1 MWLRSCYNFFWSVV
15 QHSLLHPAP
24 ALVCDPQLSDCTC
37 VSWNKHS
44 LLESLV
50 SRQLPE
56 MSQLDLSTACSGNRV
71 LPGLF
76 LLTLVVSTATLP
88 DPKPP
93 LGGSFSFWGTGSY
106 YILGDWNLLHGPG
119 WPRTLPPHISLLTRE
134 GGDQSFPC

>member
-1 MWLRSCYNFFWSVV
+1 MWLRSSYNFFWSVV

-24 ALVCDPQLSDCTC
+24 ALVCDPQLSSCTC

-50 SRQLPE
+50 SGQLPE

-93 LGGSFSFWGTGSY
+93 LGGLFL
-106 YILGDWNLLHGPG
+106 ILGDRILLYSPG
-119 WPRTLPPHISLLTRE
+119 TYCMDQVGLELCLPISLLTRE
-134 GGDQSFPC
+134 GGEQSFPC